1 MCGSREESLAFNK
14 ACHTEAK
21 RERVTTSYFQCL
33 TSLIYLREKKETG
46 DRSGKLSPEGVD
58 YVIGDTEV
66 SRN

>member
-46 DRSGKLSPEGVD
+46 DMSPEGVD
-58 YVIGDTEV
+58 YVIGDTEL